1 VRLQAHRRRRYSAR
15 WRRAAFD
22 VNCSSKIS
30 KILWRQWRT
39 RSYQR
44 AGRNASAGR
53 PVCHDERFSWR
64 TARIPYK
71 TPELFR
77 NRSFTAALITSGIM
91 RTKYKYGRHLSRHSA
106 DPANSVQ
113 SRKFARYLAE
123 FFHHV
128 PNAVVSARCEF
139 FFFY

>member
-1 VRLQAHRRRRYSAR
+1 MLVRLEAHRRRRYSAR
-15 WRRAAFD
+15 WRRAVFD
-22 VNCSSKIS
+22 VSCSSKIS

-53 PVCHDERFSWR
+53 PVCHDKRFLWR
-64 TARIPYK
+64 VARVLHK

-91 RTKYKYGRHLSRHSA
+91 HTKYGRHSA
-106 DPANSVQ
+106 DAANSVQ
-113 SRKFARYLAE
+113 SRKFARYLVE
-123 FFHHV
+123 FFHRV
-128 PNAVVSARCEF
+128 PNAVVSARSMPVF
-139 FFFY
+139 SN